1 MVHRI
6 VSRAPR
12 VADYTF
18 QNPTFTSSLLSSP
31 ILLLSSLI
39 SCPCSELS
47 ATQNHLISMKTT
59 FYLLALLCTSLCLEL
74 SFQSY
79 LQKVGSKK
87 FFFLKAE
94 NPSLTNAQRKGNVIC
109 SSDVPRG
116 AGANLLTKERIHY
129 ELIRPAAL
137 HIPTVA

>member
-1 MVHRI
+1 MAHRI
-6 VSRAPR
+6 VSRTPR

-18 QNPTFTSSLLSSP
+18 QNPTFASCLLSSP
-31 ILLLSSLI
+31 ILLSSLI

-47 ATQNHLISMKTT
+47 ATQNHLISMKTA

-109 SSDVPRG
+109 SSDVQRG

-137 HIPTVA
+137 HIPPVA